1 MPRRLVGTPDNSRKS
16 PNEILICPEA
26 DLYFYEYMSWLRNL
40 QGQLSELAS
49 EVLSEATDEVADPE
63 SELQVAKKKL
73 AEAER
78 LLIIEQSKVTALEEK
93 VNEQEQ
99 QLSAY
104 QVDID
109 MVTEQHKTMILARDE
124 EIKKLKTEVER
135 SQLGGWRSSDVDTG
149 SLEQTVM
156 DLQHEV
162 SHWKSL
168 VEADSK
174 KISCAELE
182 KRLEEERL
190 KKEEEIASLVELHT
204 RNMNEMKEMYEERIC
219 ALEGVA
225 SSSTSNTDLLD
236 AVLLEKEELLE
247 TKRKLEEMVKQ
258 RESACPSTADASV
271 SAADDRLVVVDF
283 VERSPADVTDLE
295 EKLREAQS
303 VISQLRASTS
313 ELEAKVA
320 ESENLKIQ
328 HKELAQAYNDLNE
341 EFEKYKEIT
350 VSNNQDNNNQD
361 LTRRIDLLK
370 ANLIEYEERYE
381 MCKRENL
388 ETVAQ
393 LERLSGEFERLKTGF
408 ADVRDQKDS
417 DMCIEVDRLRV
428 ALEQAKQDRDR
439 LRDDVDK
446 FRSTIEGI
454 DVELDLLRAS
464 NQRLSQENE
473 RMAAVIDRYNSTF
486 DAVSAQR
493 EAGVGQEVSDAQ
505 PLAGKQSAAFENLN
519 KELREEIT
527 MLQERNRLLSEES
540 RLLAE
545 VNAHMKK
552 QEETD
557 SRRTQLLEEKISLLE
572 EHRGELQTSLRE
584 LQEKASQNQS
594 NQSTSSTDE
603 VSALTAQLREALAAN
618 AEKTEE
624 CEKLRQQTDDLEKE
638 VTVRQSCID
647 EMIAQTNV
655 LQVQLQL
662 AAETNMQLKQ
672 QILEKDRSLNTL
684 NEELSRKQ
692 PETAVSDGLNEP
704 SAGEGTG
711 NNDGQLLFPLQ
722 KCEENDPSVSTDSC
736 GDVPSEQQHSRVE
749 CPEMKGS
756 RSDQVLVELEEKL
769 KEKEGVIESL
779 IRENEQL
786 RQVATQKHA
795 ESVDYFSRLES
806 TVAQIAVLEQK
817 ILDNERQANEALAN
831 EQTSRDKLSR
841 ELQRLKEHLLLVE
854 ETSTTEAVEAE
865 KRETEL
871 REQIRLLQNS
881 VTAAD
886 SDVVRTTQTMKV
898 ELSALQERV
907 VIAEE
912 SAEEWRCRFE
922 TEKRLR
928 SETNDALASLQ
939 IVVRELSADH
949 ERESADASH
958 KNMQLQSKIKEL
970 TTTVESMRAEM
981 ERLSLDKQT
990 VEDLL
995 ESAKSAINSRQKIVE
1010 DLEVQ
1015 LEELRASSRL
1025 STESYRIDDATLR
1038 QLFLSYFT
1046 APVDKRADIALLL
1059 ASILEYS
1066 PEDMHKVRQA
1076 VSGTTSNRQRQS
1088 GSVSLA
1094 EQFIRFLESE
1104 SESASTAPHLPVG
1117 PREATPG
1124 PSIAPP
1130 QLNPSTSQPNNLD
1143 AVLK

>member
-1 MPRRLVGTPDNSRKS
+1 
-16 PNEILICPEA
+16 
-26 DLYFYEYMSWLRNL
+26 MSWLRNL

-78 LLIIEQSKVTALEEK
+78 LLIIEQSKVTTLEEK

-109 MVTEQHKTMILARDE
+109 MVAEQHKTMILARDE
-124 EIKKLKTEVER
+124 EIKKLKTELER

-149 SLEQTVM
+149 TLEQTVVE
-156 DLQHEV
+156 LQHEV

-174 KISCAELE
+174 KISYAELE
-182 KRLEEERL
+182 KRLEEERV

-283 VERSPADVTDLE
+283 VERSSVDVSDLE

-303 VISQLRASTS
+303 VITQLRANTS
-313 ELEAKVA
+313 ELEVKVA

-454 DVELDLLRAS
+454 DVELDALRAS

-486 DAVSAQR
+486 DAISVQR
-493 EAGVGQEVSDAQ
+493 EAGVDLQESDVQ
-505 PLAGKQSAAFENLN
+505 PLADKQSTAFENLN

-584 LQEKASQNQS
+584 LQEKASHNQS
-594 NQSTSSTDE
+594 TQSTSSTEE
-603 VSALTAQLREALAAN
+603 VTALTAQLREALAAN

-638 VTVRQSCID
+638 VRQSCID

-692 PETAVSDGLNEP
+692 PETSVSDVENEP
-704 SAGEGTG
+704 STGEGKA
-711 NNDGQLLFPLQ
+711 NSDEQLLPVQ
-722 KCEENDPSVSTDSC
+722 KGEQDDPSVSAVSC
-736 GDVPSEQQHSRVE
+736 GDVPSEQQHGSVE
-749 CPEMKGS
+749 CSETECS
-756 RSDQVLVELEEKL
+756 RSNQTLVPAERTL
-769 KEKEGVIESL
+769 G
-779 IRENEQL
+779 NQL
-786 RQVATQKHA
+786 V
-795 ESVDYFSRLES
+795 RL
-806 TVAQIAVLEQK
+806 TGRAAG
-817 ILDNERQANEALAN
+817 
-831 EQTSRDKLSR
+831 
-841 ELQRLKEHLLLVE
+841 LV
-854 ETSTTEAVEAE
+854 
-865 KRETEL
+865 
-871 REQIRLLQNS
+871 
-881 VTAAD
+881 
-886 SDVVRTTQTMKV
+886 
-898 ELSALQERV
+898 
-907 VIAEE
+907 
-912 SAEEWRCRFE
+912 
-922 TEKRLR
+922 
-928 SETNDALASLQ
+928 
-939 IVVRELSADH
+939 
-949 ERESADASH
+949 
-958 KNMQLQSKIKEL
+958 
-970 TTTVESMRAEM
+970 
-981 ERLSLDKQT
+981 
-990 VEDLL
+990 
-995 ESAKSAINSRQKIVE
+995 
-1010 DLEVQ
+1010 
-1015 LEELRASSRL
+1015 
-1025 STESYRIDDATLR
+1025 
-1038 QLFLSYFT
+1038 
-1046 APVDKRADIALLL
+1046 
-1059 ASILEYS
+1059 
-1066 PEDMHKVRQA
+1066 
-1076 VSGTTSNRQRQS
+1076 
-1088 GSVSLA
+1088 
-1094 EQFIRFLESE
+1094 
-1104 SESASTAPHLPVG
+1104 
-1117 PREATPG
+1117 
-1124 PSIAPP
+1124 
-1130 QLNPSTSQPNNLD
+1130 
-1143 AVLK
+1143 

>member
-1 MPRRLVGTPDNSRKS
+1 
-16 PNEILICPEA
+16 
-26 DLYFYEYMSWLRNL
+26 MSWLRNL

-49 EVLSEATDEVADPE
+49 EVLSEATDEVPDPE

-78 LLIIEQSKVTALEEK
+78 NLLVEQSKVGKLEEK
-93 VNEQEQ
+93 VVEQEQ
-99 QLSAY
+99 HLSAY
-104 QVDID
+104 QVEID
-109 MVTEQHKTMILARDE
+109 MVTEQYKTMLLSRDD
-124 EIKKLKTEVER
+124 EIKKLKTELER
-135 SQLGGWRSSDVDTG
+135 KQLSAWSSTDVDTG
-149 SLEQTVM
+149 SLEQTVA
-156 DLQHEV
+156 DLQKEV
-162 SHWKSL
+162 AHWKSV
-168 VEADSK
+168 VETGSRK
-174 KISCAELE
+174 VSFAEME
-182 KRLEEERL
+182 ERLEEERRR
-190 KKEEEIASLVELHT
+190 KEQEIASLVEMHT

-271 SAADDRLVVVDF
+271 TAADDRLVVLDL
-283 VERSPADVTDLE
+283 VERTTVDVSDLE
-295 EKLREAQS
+295 EKLRDAQS
-303 VISQLRASTS
+303 VIAQLQSNAH
-313 ELEAKVA
+313 ELEMKVA
-320 ESENLKIQ
+320 ESEMLKIQ

-350 VSNNQDNNNQD
+350 ATNSQDNNNQD

-393 LERLSGEFERLKTGF
+393 LERLSGEFERLKSGF

-417 DMCIEVDRLRV
+417 DMCVEVDRLRN
-428 ALEQAKQDRDR
+428 ALEQAKEDRDR
-439 LRDDVDK
+439 LRADVDK
-446 FRSTIEGI
+446 FRATIEGI
-454 DVELDLLRAS
+454 DAELDALRAS
-464 NQRLSQENE
+464 NQRLSQEND
-473 RMAAVIDRYNSTF
+473 RMAAVIERYNNALESSSTHHGSRVE
-486 DAVSAQR
+486 DPGL
-493 EAGVGQEVSDAQ
+493 EIQ
-505 PLAGKQSAAFENLN
+505 PLTEMHSVAFENLN
-519 KELREEIT
+519 KELREEIA

-557 SRRTQLLEEKISLLE
+557 SKRTRLLEEKISLLE
-572 EHRGELQTSLRE
+572 EHREELQASLRD
-584 LQEKASQNQS
+584 LQEKVDRNHS
-594 NQSTSSTDE
+594 NQSTFSNEE
-603 VSALTAQLREALAAN
+603 VTALTAQLREALAAN

-672 QILEKDRSLNTL
+672 QILEKDRSINTL
-684 NEELSRKQ
+684 NHELNRKQ
-692 PETAVSDGLNEP
+692 PDAAVSDPENETL
-704 SAGEGTG
+704 SDREESKLVKAE
-711 NNDGQLLFPLQ
+711 QLSVHPRG
-722 KCEENDPSVSTDSC
+722 DPSDLVLCCSRDMQGSSTNAEN
-736 GDVPSEQQHSRVE
+736 VQTKQQV
-749 CPEMKGS
+749 
-756 RSDQVLVELEEKL
+756 DQMGRLELENSPSQEAIVDLRSKL
-769 KEKEGVIESL
+769 DQKKIVMESL
-779 IRENEQL
+779 LLENEQL

-795 ESVDYFSRLES
+795 ESMEYFSRLES
-806 TVAQIAVLEQK
+806 ALAQVAALEQNIYDK
-817 ILDNERQANEALAN
+817 ERQAKEVLTS
-831 EQTSRDKLSR
+831 EQESREKLSR
-841 ELQRLKEHLLLVE
+841 ELQRLKEHLLLIE

-871 REQIRLLQNS
+871 REQIRLLQDS
-881 VTAAD
+881 FTAAD
-886 SDVVRTTQTMKV
+886 SDAAKTTHNMKA

-912 SAEEWRCRFE
+912 SAEEWKSRFE
-922 TEKRLR
+922 AEKHLR
-928 SETNDALASLQ
+928 SEASEALTSLQ
-939 IVVRELSADH
+939 VVVRELSADH
-949 ERESADASH
+949 ERELADASL
-958 KNMQLQSKIKEL
+958 KNAQLQNEIREL
-970 TTTVESMRAEM
+970 TSIIENIRGEM

-995 ESAKSAINSRQKIVE
+995 ESAKSTITSRQKVVE

-1025 STESYRIDDATLR
+1025 SAENYRVDDATLR

-1059 ASILEYS
+1059 ASVLEY
-1066 PEDMHKVRQA
+1066 PAEDMHKVRQA
-1076 VSGTTSNRQRQS
+1076 VNGKSSNRGQS
-1088 GSVSLA
+1088 GGDISIA

-1104 SESASTAPHLPVG
+1104 SESASTAPHLPVA
-1117 PREATPG
+1117 PREQTPG

-1130 QLNPSTSQPNNLD
+1130 RLNSSSFQQSNLD
-1143 AVLK
+1143 MVLK